1 MAKHS
6 KIYSSILRFPIIFQE
21 EPEGGFTVTVPVLP
35 GCITFGKNLAEAKK
49 MAKEAIELYL
59 EDMSADG
66 EHISFP
72 KETTYFSEIAVEF
85 RKPVHV

>member
-6 KIYSSILRFPIIFQE
+6 KIYSTILRFPIVLQE
-21 EPEGGFTVTVPVLP
+21 EPEGGFTVTVPSLP

-49 MAKEAIELYL
+49 MVKEAIELYL

-66 EHISFP
+66 ESISPP

-85 RKPVHV
+85 RKPVHA